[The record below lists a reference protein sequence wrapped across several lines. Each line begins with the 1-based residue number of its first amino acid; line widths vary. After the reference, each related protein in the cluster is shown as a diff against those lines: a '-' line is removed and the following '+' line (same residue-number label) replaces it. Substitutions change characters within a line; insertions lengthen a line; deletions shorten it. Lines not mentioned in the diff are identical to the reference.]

1 MREWAPR
8 SGAFLLS
15 LLLHALLLLMVQ
27 SLRLQNLALRE
38 TAPLPVKILER
49 PIPRMAKAAP
59 KAPPKV
65 APPAPPV
72 PPVEAAPKPP
82 PPPQEE
88 AKAEPPPPPPKKEIP
103 LPEQQIV
110 LPPDAGVEEPPPD
123 TRLLSER
130 DNKVEKQTVKK
141 GEPAPGDDGLRA
153 ERQAEKAGERKSQ
166 RNAPREEGRQVK
178 SLPRLD
184 DLLPSAVQLA
194 REGYGQ
200 AAPEAQAAE
209 QEASPKTDR
218 LRSGQVW
225 LPHSEVRGTL
235 DFLPDVQPGDI
246 TLLNTKAE
254 RFAPFVRRVA
264 LRVFQNLLIQLRRE
278 LTNATR
284 SNEEAVSMEALMS
297 RAGDLVGT
305 NVTKRSAR
313 VPLSSDRLLQ
323 QACNDGFFD
332 RNPPPGAEAA
342 DGKIHFVLQT
352 HVISIVDTA
361 GQRYGYQITFEAG
374 LL

>member
-8 SGAFLLS
+8 SGALLLS

-27 SLRLQNLALRE
+27 SLRLQNLAFRE

-49 PIPRMAKAAP
+49 RVPPVAKAVP
-59 KAPPKV
+59 KPPPPKV
-65 APPAPPV
+65 APPAPAEKPAPAP
-72 PPVEAAPKPP
+72 PPVE
-82 PPPQEE
+82 E
-88 AKAEPPPPPPKKEIP
+88 AKPEPPPPPPKKEIP

-110 LPPDAGVEEPPPD
+110 MPPDAGKEEPPPD
-123 TRLLSER
+123 TRFLSER
-130 DNKVEKQTVKK
+130 DNKVEKQTMKK

-153 ERQAEKAGERKSQ
+153 ERQAEKVGERKS
-166 RNAPREEGRQVK
+166 RRDAPREEGRQVK

-184 DLLPSAVQLA
+184 QLLPSAVQLA

-200 AAPEAQAAE
+200 AAPEAEAAE
-209 QEASPKTDR
+209 QEASPKADR

-225 LPHSEVRGTL
+225 LPRSEVRGTL

-264 LRVFQNLLIQLRRE
+264 LRVFQNLLISLRRE
-278 LTNATR
+278 LSNATR

-305 NVTKRSAR
+305 NVTKRSPR

-352 HVISIVDTA
+352 HVVSIVDTA